1 MLKITTCP
9 NCGSRKLKAV
19 QRDLVR
25 SFDGQPYTVPALE
38 FHECP
43 VCGEKLFGPDAMQKI
58 QSVSPGYA
66 GVRVAGS
73 RPAASGGKDARAR
86 AGSRR

>member
-1 MLKITTCP
+1 MLKITVCP

-25 SFDGQPYTVPALE
+25 SIGGQRYTVPALE

-43 VCGEKLFGPDAMQKI
+43 TCGEKLFGPDAMLKI
-58 QSVSPGYA
+58 QSVSPAYSGRRDKDHPRA
-66 GVRVAGS
+66 KAGS
-73 RPAASGGKDARAR
+73 R
-86 AGSRR
+86 